1 MKLIEQTCKP
11 ILAATPPLTR
21 DEAKT
26 LSSEVLGWI
35 LGEKE
40 LIREFRFR
48 DFREAMD
55 FVNATAGIANNQDH
69 HPDIAISYNKV
80 RLTLSTHKIGGLSL
94 NDFIVA
100 AKVDA
105 LTERTVKKEK
115 AA

>member
-11 ILAATPPLTR
+11 ILAATLPLTGS
-21 DEAKT
+21 EAKP
-26 LSSEVLGWI
+26 LSNEVPEWT

-48 DFREAMD
+48 DFHEAMD
-55 FVNATAGIANNQDH
+55 FVNAAAGIANDQDH

-100 AKVDA
+100 AKVDLIA
-105 LTERTVKKEK
+105 ERFSH
-115 AA
+115 